1 MVRVDEITIMPRDNS
16 LLVATHGRALWIL
29 DHLEAIQEYSAAQ
42 ASAND
47 ARLLLPPTAL
57 QWKAKDDR
65 NDEFWGHDFFTGEN
79 PPVDALFSVYLKRPV
94 PDLKL
99 KIADGTGATVRELP
113 ISGARNAAGIQTICW
128 DQRVEPIPTTGRGG
142 RGGGGGGDGA
152 AINLYAGP
160 PSGGPPAPAGA
171 APVGSGPIPGYPTPL
186 PTIGHLSEFPCG
198 FASGRGGGGAGSGPQ
213 VLPGTYS
220 VALVAGGKT
229 LETKSIKIVM
239 DPAVT
244 MTEAS
249 RQRWNA
255 VLMDL
260 HELQRRGTQT
270 ETELGALYPQ
280 MSDAASKVKAASDIP
295 PGVKSQFDAL
305 EKDFNA
311 VRVKFGVGPSADTTA
326 AGGRGGRGGGGRGG
340 AGRGGGGGN
349 DAANV
354 LNRVATLK
362 TTIGG
367 IWETPS
373 EALMKRYADAKAAL
387 PAAIAEANAVLAK
400 ASAMAPT
407 LKRYGIDVNVPK

>member
-1 MVRVDEITIMPRDNS
+1 
-16 LLVATHGRALWIL
+16 LF
-29 DHLEAIQEYSAAQ
+29 
-42 ASAND
+42 
-47 ARLLLPPTAL
+47 LPPTAL

-79 PPVDALFSVYLKRPV
+79 PPVDALLSVYLKRQV

-99 KIADGTGATVRELP
+99 TISNTSGVTVRELP
-113 ISGARNAAGIQTICW
+113 ISGARNAAGIQSICW

-142 RGGGGGGDGA
+142 RGGGGDGA

-171 APVGSGPIPGYPTPL
+171 APVGSGPVPGYPTPL
-186 PTIGHLSEFPCG
+186 PTIGHLPEFPCG
-198 FASGRGGGGAGSGPQ
+198 FASGRGGGGAGAGPQ
-213 VLPGTYS
+213 VVPGTYS

-244 MTEAS
+244 MTDAN

-255 VLMDL
+255 ILMDL
-260 HELQRRGTQT
+260 HDLQRRGTQT
-270 ETELGALYPQ
+270 ETQLAAIYPEI
-280 MSDAASKVKAASDIP
+280 SAAASKVKAASDIP
-295 PGVKSQFDAL
+295 SGVKSQFDAL
-305 EKDFNA
+305 QKDFDA
-311 VRVKFGVGPSADTTA
+311 VRVKFGVGPSTDTTVA
-326 AGGRGGRGGGGRGG
+326 SAGGRGGRGGGGRGG
-340 AGRGGGGGN
+340 AGRGGAGGGGES
-349 DAANV
+349 ANV
-354 LNRVATLK
+354 LTRVASLK

-373 EALMKRYADAKAAL
+373 EALTKRYADAKTAL

-400 ASAMAPT
+400 ASAMAPA
-407 LKRYGIDVNVPK
+407 LKKYGIDVNVPK